1 MQVYSL
7 FPTPVI
13 KFSNV
18 IGEKERLSIFSQIKT
33 FSTPSYPAIQ
43 GDGGSSFLTNSKVL
57 KDFGLEMTMLK
68 KLAEYCKTV
77 GIAPV
82 KITNS
87 WYSIQQQG
95 SKLLQH
101 NHPGSILSA
110 VLYINVDEH
119 SNPLIFNTPDEVKG
133 YTWWQCMNV
142 TDYNVGYSSFTP
154 ENGDL
159 FVFPGWLKHGS
170 DNSLNNTKDRTII
183 SFNTEFYSH

>member
-43 GDGGSSFLTNSKVL
+43 GDGGSSFVTNSKVL

-68 KLAEYCKTV
+68 KISEYCKTV
-77 GIAPV
+77 GISPV

-119 SNPLIFNTPDEVKG
+119 SSPLIFNTPDEVKG
-133 YTWWQCMNV
+133 YTWWQCMSV

-183 SFNTEFYSH
+183 SFNTEFYPD

>member
-33 FSTPSYPAIQ
+33 SSAPSYPAIQ
-43 GDGGSSFLTNSKVL
+43 GDGASSFMTNSNVL

-87 WYSIQQQG
+87 WYSVQQLG

-119 SNPLIFNTPDEVKG
+119 SNPLIFDTPDEIKG
-133 YTWWQCMNV
+133 YTWWQCINV

-183 SFNTEFYSH
+183 SFNTEFYPD

>member
-33 FSTPSYPAIQ
+33 FSTSSYPAIH

-119 SNPLIFNTPDEVKG
+119 SSPLIFNTSDEIKG
-133 YTWWQCMNV
+133 HNWWQCMNV
-142 TDYNVGYSSFTP
+142 TDYNVGHSSFTP

-183 SFNTEFYSH
+183 SFNTEFYPI